1 MKDFKDLI
9 DALGNVQS
17 LETVEQKEIRLKNL
31 KREILQ
37 LEIAVIAIGLIGL
50 FLIVLPFFGI
60 LPFNLISFLVILGGI
75 GLIIK
80 AFKEGDT
87 LETEKYFLLISISN
101 DKKQKEDGK

>member
-9 DALGNVQS
+9 DALGNIQS

-50 FLIVLPFFGI
+50 ILIVLPFFGI

-75 GLIIK
+75 GLIVK